1 MAIIE
6 VNKVRKR
13 YGERIAVADVSFA
26 VEPGEIFGIIGPN
39 GAGKTT
45 TVECVSGLRRP
56 DEGTITV
63 DGFDPQRSRAEVRQR
78 LGVQLQSSEL
88 PDKLQVREALDLY
101 ASFYPDPADPGELM
115 RELGLT
121 DHADTTYSK
130 LSGGLKQRLSIALA
144 LIGKPVVAIL
154 DEVTTGLDPHARRE
168 TWQII
173 EGLRDRGVTIL
184 LVTHYMDEAERLCD
198 RIAVIDAG
206 RVVTTDTPAGLVAA
220 TGSRTLEDAFVALTP
235 HSVPMPSGANPP
247 FGRIS

>member
-6 VNKVRKR
+6 VDKLQKR
-13 YGERIAVADVSFA
+13 YGDRVAVADVSFA

-56 DEGTITV
+56 DGGTV
-63 DGFDPQRSRAEVRQR
+63 AVAGYDPRRSRGEVRRR

-88 PDKLQVREALDLY
+88 QDKLKVREALDLY
-101 ASFYPDPADPGELM
+101 ASFYEDPAEPAELM

-121 DHADTTYSK
+121 DHAGAPYAK

-144 LIGKPVVAIL
+144 LIGKPSVAIL

-168 TWQII
+168 TWRII
-173 EGLRDRGVTIL
+173 EGLRDRGVTIV

-206 RVVTTDTPAGLVAA
+206 RAVAINTPGGLVDA
-220 TGSRTLEDAFVALTP
+220 TGAGTLEDAFVALT
-235 HSVPMPSGANPP
+235 SA
-247 FGRIS
+247 GRTS